1 MRGNDRVKDDS
12 IKETV
17 MKIVCVS
24 GSPRKGRNSEQIVAR
39 AAEFF
44 QGKGHQVEAIHLSET
59 ATHPC
64 IHCDYCKTKPSC
76 SQYEEVNLINA
87 ALAEA
92 DAILVVTPVYF
103 GGVAGQLKCLFD
115 TTLPLRRDGMR
126 LKGKLGAAVAVGNS
140 RNGGQELAVKDV
152 HAWMLIHGMVVVGD
166 NSHFGG
172 TVQAPFDDDE
182 TGGDTVR
189 GTLEALGALL
199 ERLGR

>member
-1 MRGNDRVKDDS
+1 MKGGYT
-12 IKETV
+12 KETF
-17 MKIVCVS
+17 MKIVCIS

-39 AAEFF
+39 ASEFF
-44 QGKGHQVEAIHLSET
+44 REKNHQVEAILLSET
-59 ATHPC
+59 ATYPC

-76 SQYEEVNLINA
+76 SQYEEANRINA

-126 LKGKLGAAVAVGNS
+126 LKGKIGAAIAVGNS

-172 TVQAPFDDDE
+172 TVQAPFSDDE
-182 TGGDTVR
+182 TGGATVR

-199 ERLGR
+199 ERIGR